1 MQFKHFGLNLYL
13 RVRVELKKQRPDG
26 NNKQNYFFDLAP
38 RKPYIELQQLMER
51 KGYNQKELAAAIS
64 RRLNGYS
71 PATLSNRLN
80 GKAPFP
86 VDEIVVIGELLSIS
100 PDEMYGYFI
109 KPWAIRAK
117 RAKKNPAKSN
127 RLVSFGA

>member
-1 MQFKHFGLNLYL
+1 MLI
-13 RVRVELKKQRPDG
+13 
-26 NNKQNYFFDLAP
+26 
-38 RKPYIELQQLMER
+38 KPYIELEQLMQR
-51 KGYNQKELAAAIS
+51 KGYNQKELAAAMA
-64 RRLNGYS
+64 RRLDGYS
-71 PATLSNRLN
+71 PATISNRLN

-109 KPWAIRAK
+109 KPWAIQAK
-117 RAKKNPAKSN
+117 SAKKNPAKSN

>member
-1 MQFKHFGLNLYL
+1 MLI
-13 RVRVELKKQRPDG
+13 
-26 NNKQNYFFDLAP
+26 
-38 RKPYIELQQLMER
+38 KPYIELQQLMER

-109 KPWAIRAK
+109 KPWAIQAK

-127 RLVSFGA
+127 RLKPAVWGLRHRNCALPCWPHWLPDRMTRRALSFRS

>member
-1 MQFKHFGLNLYL
+1 MERLT
-13 RVRVELKKQRPDG
+13 
-26 NNKQNYFFDLAP
+26 AP
-38 RKPYIELQQLMER
+38 RCSGIKSGYWSTAKKEELVQ
-51 KGYNQKELAAAIS
+51 
-64 RRLNGYS
+64 RLGQYEDTGLTPEEIKALQDFKNGKDG

-100 PDEMYGYFI
+100 PDEIYGYFI
-109 KPWAIRAK
+109 KPWAIQAK
-117 RAKKNPAKSN
+117 KAKKNPAKSN

>member
-1 MQFKHFGLNLYL
+1 MLI
-13 RVRVELKKQRPDG
+13 
-26 NNKQNYFFDLAP
+26 
-38 RKPYIELQQLMER
+38 KPYIELQQLMER

-71 PATLSNRLN
+71 SATLSNRLN

-86 VDEIVVIGELLSIS
+86 VDEIVVIGELLNIS
-100 PDEMYGYFI
+100 PDEIYGYFI
-109 KPWAIRAK
+109 KPWTIQAK

>member
-1 MQFKHFGLNLYL
+1 MLI
-13 RVRVELKKQRPDG
+13 
-26 NNKQNYFFDLAP
+26 
-38 RKPYIELQQLMER
+38 KPYIELQQLMER

-86 VDEIVVIGELLSIS
+86 VDEIVVIGEHG
-100 PDEMYGYFI
+100 PFGTREP
-109 KPWAIRAK
+109 KRIRPS
-117 RAKKNPAKSN
+117 RT
-127 RLVSFGA
+127 GW

>member
-1 MQFKHFGLNLYL
+1 MLI
-13 RVRVELKKQRPDG
+13 
-26 NNKQNYFFDLAP
+26 
-38 RKPYIELQQLMER
+38 KPYIELEQLMQR

-86 VDEIVVIGELLSIS
+86 VDEIVVISEILSIP
-100 PDEMYGYFI
+100 PDEMYHYFI
-109 KPWAIRAK
+109 KPWAIQV
-117 RAKKNPAKSN
+117 KKNKKKPAKSDK
-127 RLVSFGA
+127 LVSFGA

>member
-1 MQFKHFGLNLYL
+1 MLI
-13 RVRVELKKQRPDG
+13 
-26 NNKQNYFFDLAP
+26 
-38 RKPYIELQQLMER
+38 KPYIELQQLMER

-100 PDEMYGYFI
+100 PDEIYGYFI
-109 KPWAIRAK
+109 KLGPFRPREPKRIRPS
-117 RAKKNPAKSN
+117 RT
-127 RLVSFGA
+127 GW